1 MFSLLVV
8 YESLELTISTSEADC
23 TSTVESPEAAAM
35 TVAHVEPLKEEDSPL
50 GTSSDGYVVFL
61 ISNPLHEILSVTI
74 ILGAFA
80 YYESLVSTEEAELA
94 SSPRLAFIQACN
106 KT

>member
-8 YESLELTISTSEADC
+8 NESLELTISTSEADC

-61 ISNPLHEILSVTI
+61 ISNPLHKILS
-74 ILGAFA
+74 
-80 YYESLVSTEEAELA
+80 YYHYTWGF
-94 SSPRLAFIQACN
+94 RLL
-106 KT
+106 